1 MSHQIVMFHRKFSVI
16 IDIIISF
23 AFSLAPHEKSLEGI
37 FEEEETKIS
46 TMLFQ
51 MSDTKLSM
59 KLNPKN
65 KHESIANR
73 IARKN

>member
-1 MSHQIVMFHRKFSVI
+1 
-16 IDIIISF
+16 
-23 AFSLAPHEKSLEGI
+23 
-37 FEEEETKIS
+37 
-46 TMLFQ
+46 MLFQ